1 MEREISLVGQRLAE
15 RLDVICQEMTDTISE
30 TVEHLDE
37 PDLRTSLAAS
47 VEGNVTTIVSM
58 LCHVIPLERVQ
69 TNPAAIEYAYRLAQ
83 RGIHSDSLRR
93 AYHLGSETLRTFVF
107 EEILALD
114 SPPENKLEIQHYIDG
129 FFHSYIDW
137 ITQEVLAVH
146 AEETRHRLEDS
157 ASKTSS
163 LVRQVLDQQPVAPS
177 TFEARAHYRLDLIH
191 RAAMV
196 WVDDA
201 NPGVDSTPAL
211 LELTSRIGRAFGR
224 GTPHLFTAV
233 DRGLAWVWFGVG
245 RAQRPDPAQLD
256 AALAE
261 LPACKIA
268 FGSTE
273 AGVVGFRCSHAQAES
288 AMRVA
293 LAARGD
299 APRAIFY
306 GDPGVAI
313 TSVLVHDMPATQA
326 WVADQLRGLCEA
338 SENAERLRET
348 LSCFLAN
355 ESSHTRTAN
364 AMNLHRNTVRYR
376 VEKAIELRGKPLAS
390 TPTDLAMALQVCE
403 ILGLAARQFSEQ
415 SG

>member
-1 MEREISLVGQRLAE
+1 METEISLVGQRMSE
-15 RLDVICQEMTDTISE
+15 RLEEISSE
-30 TVEHLDE
+30 TTKTIARNVDYLDE
-37 PDLRTSLAAS
+37 PELLTSLAAS
-47 VEGNVTTIVSM
+47 VEGNATTIASM
-58 LCHVIPLERVQ
+58 LCNAIPLERVQ
-69 TNPAAIEYAYRLAQ
+69 AHPATIEYAHRLAQ
-83 RGIHSDSLRR
+83 RGIPSDSLRR
-93 AYHLGSETLRTFVF
+93 AYHVGTAAFRAFVF
-107 EEILALD
+107 EEVLALD
-114 SPPENKLEIQHYIDG
+114 SPPEAKLEIQHYIDG

-157 ASKTSS
+157 ASATSS

-211 LELTSRIGRAFGR
+211 LTLTSQVARAFGR

-261 LPACKIA
+261 LPGSKIA

-273 AGVVGFRCSHAQAES
+273 AGVVGFRCSHVQAEA

-293 LAARGD
+293 LASGKTT
-299 APRAIFY
+299 PRAMFY

-313 TSVLVHDMPATQA
+313 TSVLVHDLPATQA

-403 ILGLAARQFSEQ
+403 ILGLATRQFSEQ